1 MLTPFYQEN
10 TNIIEIG
17 VDEAGRGPMLGPVHA
32 AAVVLPRN
40 KEFDYSCLKD
50 SKRFHSKKKLL
61 EVAKYI
67 KENAIAYEIAYLS
80 ENDIDKYNIR
90 NATHKAMHA
99 AIKKVIEKISKKS
112 KESKK
117 YQLLIDGRD
126 FKPLTLFKNNIMEQ
140 IPHVCVIKGDN
151 TYCSIA
157 AASILAKTERDAY
170 IEALCEKNPELNKR
184 YSIATNKGY
193 GTKAH
198 MEGIEKYGITK
209 YHRKSFGLCQHKE
222 ITM

>member
-10 TNIIEIG
+10 TSIIEIG

-61 EVAKYI
+61 EVANYI
-67 KENAIAYEIAYLS
+67 KENAIAYEVAYLS

-99 AIKKVIEKISKKS
+99 AIKKVIEKTS
-112 KESKK
+112 KENKE

-126 FKPLTLFKNNIMEQ
+126 FKPLSLFKNNMMTQ
-140 IPHVCVIKGDN
+140 IQHVCITKGDN

-157 AASILAKTERDAY
+157 AASILAKTARDTY
-170 IEALCEKNPELNKR
+170 IEDLCEKTPDLNEK
-184 YSIATNKGY
+184 YNILSNKGY

-209 YHRKSFGLCQHKE
+209 YHRKSFGLCRYKSV
-222 ITM
+222 T